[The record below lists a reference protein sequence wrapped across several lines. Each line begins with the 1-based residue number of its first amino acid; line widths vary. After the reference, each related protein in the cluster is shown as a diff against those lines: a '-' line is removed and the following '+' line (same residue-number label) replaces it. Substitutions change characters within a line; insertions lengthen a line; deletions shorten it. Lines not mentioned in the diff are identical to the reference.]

1 MFYDIFKTLCDKKNI
16 SCNRAALKIGLSNAT
31 ATKWKKTG
39 ATPSGDTLKKI
50 ASYFNVTSDY
60 LLTMSNYTFPDEWEP
75 DCMEDWQNAKSD
87 DEKLRMLSSFGI
99 CPAVMKEA
107 EKLLG
112 LTKKSVPSETDILD
126 DVDFAFYGEYK
137 ELTENEKET
146 LRDMARVMRERRK
159 KMQGE

>member
-1 MFYDIFKTLCDKKNI
+1 VFYDIFSLLATRHGSSPTAFAQSLGINKSNVSNWKN
-16 SCNRAALKIGLSNAT
+16 NGYMPR
-31 ATKWKKTG
+31 G
-39 ATPSGDTLKKI
+39 AVLNKI
-50 ASYFNVTSDY
+50 AEAFNVTSDY

-112 LTKKSVPSETDILD
+112 LTKKSVPGETDILD

>member
-1 MFYDIFKTLCDKKNI
+1 MFYDIFKTLCDQKNI
-16 SCNRAALKIGLSNAT
+16 SCNRAALEIGLSNAT

-112 LTKKSVPSETDILD
+112 LTKKSVPGETDILD

>member
-1 MFYDIFKTLCDKKNI
+1 MT
-16 SCNRAALKIGLSNAT
+16 
-31 ATKWKKTG
+31 
-39 ATPSGDTLKKI
+39 
-50 ASYFNVTSDY
+50 
-60 LLTMSNYTFPDEWEP
+60 
-75 DCMEDWQNAKSD
+75 
-87 DEKLRMLSSFGI
+87 
-99 CPAVMKEA
+99 EA

-112 LTKKSVPSETDILD
+112 LTKISVSGETDILD

>member
-1 MFYDIFKTLCDKKNI
+1 MFYDIFKTLCDQKSI
-16 SCNRAALKIGLSNAT
+16 SCNRAALEMGLSNAT

-75 DCMEDWQNAKSD
+75 DCMEDWQNAKND

-107 EKLLG
+107 EQLLG
-112 LTKKSVPSETDILD
+112 LTKKSVSGETDILD